1 MKKHNLIILLFFIS
15 TVFAHSQLSFFN
27 HTDPN
32 QVVAI
37 EEDGDYFWAGT
48 NGGLYKW
55 FKSGAGLIGKFH
67 SQNGLPSNFV
77 HTIKKDH
84 FYNELWVGTD
94 EGVAML
100 NVVNNWTVYTTAD
113 GLADDVVK
121 SIAIDLSGNKWFA
134 TYDGVT
140 KYNPVNGTW
149 TTYTTADGLPHD
161 HVEAIDIDYQG
172 NVWVGTWNGVG
183 MFDGADWTTYTTAD
197 NLVSNNITTIATDD
211 TKGYVWVGTKQGASL
226 YDGYS
231 WSSFVSDTTGLASDN
246 ITSIAVDAQ
255 SHVWFGTKYGVSRYD
270 GDTTWSTYTQQP
282 GKLASSL
289 INIVNIDAEGNRW
302 FGNHNGVSKF
312 SHDETTW
319 ANYITGK
326 GIIDNKVEAVTADTA
341 DNIWFG
347 TQEGV
352 SVYDR
357 KYWVNYDRSVL
368 ANAFVYDIAV
378 DYKNDKWIGTVS
390 GLSHFN
396 DTLWEQFN
404 TDTIGV
410 NDDITAVAVDTN
422 NNIWCGTDSSGVFLL
437 IDTNWTNYNTDSGLI
452 SNYVEDIAIDENNN
466 KWIATRAGVSYLS
479 DTGWATFTSSDGLA
493 GDQVHAIAIDD
504 TGSVWF
510 GTKNGL
516 TKYDGT
522 NWTSYNMLN
531 DGLPDNVVQDIDF
544 DRFGDVWI
552 TTEWGISRFNGDV
565 WVNYTDNDGLAH
577 NDAKSIYIDKEDVKW
592 IGTIGG
598 VSEAKCEK
606 PLVDFLA
613 DTACLPAAT
622 VLLNNS
628 SKVDEATSYQWDI
641 NNNDTIDYTSEHPIH
656 AFPEPGVY
664 QVQLIVQNMGCIDSV
679 TKEVMV
685 RITPEI
691 NIKTS
696 DTTTFCDGERLTL
709 SAMVA
714 NSYQG
719 ADYEYEWS
727 DQSTNQ
733 NLVVDSSGSYIVTV
747 IDGNCHSQPDTVDV
761 NVLYPYQDEEIC
773 MVSVD
778 TGTNKNLVIW
788 HKTPDKGIAS
798 YNVYKLIGNKYSII
812 GNVPYG
818 ELSVYEDLSS
828 APDVKAA
835 RYAITTIDTCG
846 NESDYSH
853 YHQTIHLGVSQGLQ
867 PNEVVLDW
875 TEYKDES
882 GVFDPLWYYI
892 YRGTSPAAMTIVDS
906 LESTIGTEWN
916 DTNSEGALYYQVSVK
931 KPQPCDPANKLKSS
945 AGPFSQS
952 LSNLEDNRLKENFI
966 ALNDQ
971 DPYCINISPNPAN
984 DYAHINFYLHEPS
997 QVKISLYSM
1006 FGLKLEEQS
1015 SKYNA
1020 GHHDYIIDLNKLGL
1034 SEGVYLIN
1042 IKVKSNTLTRKM
1054 MVY

>member
-1 MKKHNLIILLFFIS
+1 MKKHNLILIIFFVS
-15 TVFAHSQLSFFN
+15 TFFAHSQLNFFN

-100 NVVNNWTVYTTAD
+100 NVINNWTVYTTAD

-149 TTYTTADGLPHD
+149 TTYTTADGLPQD

-183 MFDGADWTTYTTAD
+183 MFDGEDWTTYTTAD

-226 YDGYS
+226 YDGYN
-231 WSSFVSDTTGLASDN
+231 WSSFISDTTGLASDN

-255 SHVWFGTKYGVSRYD
+255 SHVWLGTKYGVSRYD
-270 GDTTWSTYTQQP
+270 GDTTWTTYTQEP

-302 FGNHNGVSKF
+302 FGNHNGVSKL

-326 GIIDNKVEAVTADTA
+326 GIIDNKIEAVTADTA

-368 ANAFVYDIAV
+368 ANAFVYDVAV
-378 DYKNDKWIGTVS
+378 DHKNEKWIGTVS
-390 GLSHFN
+390 GLSHYN
-396 DTLWEQFN
+396 DTVWEKFN
-404 TDTIGV
+404 TDTLGV

-422 NNIWCGTDSSGVFLL
+422 NNIWCGTDSNGVFLL
-437 IDTNWTNYNTDSGLI
+437 IDTNWTNFNTDSGLI
-452 SNYVEDIAIDENNN
+452 SNYVEDIAIDKNNN
-466 KWIATRAGVSYLS
+466 KWIATRGGASFFS
-479 DTGWATFTSSDGLA
+479 DTGWATFSSADGLA
-493 GDQVHAIAIDD
+493 DDKVLAIAIDD

-510 GTKNGL
+510 GTNNGL
-516 TKYDGT
+516 TKFDGV
-522 NWTSYNMLN
+522 NWTSYDMT
-531 DGLPDNVVQDIDF
+531 DGLPDNVVQDIAF
-544 DRFGDVWI
+544 DRYGNVWI

-565 WVNYTDNDGLAH
+565 WVNYTDHDGLAH
-577 NDAKSIYIDKEDVKW
+577 NDAKSIYIDEDDVKW

-598 VSEAKCEK
+598 VSEARCEK
-606 PLVDFLA
+606 PLVDFIA

-622 VLLNNS
+622 VLTNNS
-628 SKVDEATSYQWDI
+628 SKVDKATSYQWDI
-641 NNNDTIDYTSEHPIH
+641 NDNDTIDFTSEN
-656 AFPEPGVY
+656 ANFTFPEPGVY
-664 QVQLIVQNMGCIDSV
+664 QVQLIAQNMGCVDSV
-679 TKEVMV
+679 TKEVVV
-685 RITPEI
+685 RITPEM
-691 NIKTS
+691 NIQTS
-696 DTTTFCDGERLTL
+696 DTTTFCDGDRITL
-709 SAMVA
+709 SAMVTNA
-714 NSYQG
+714 YPG

-727 DQSTNQ
+727 DHSTSQ
-733 NLVVDSSGSYIVTV
+733 NMEVDSSGRYVVTV
-747 IDGNCHSQPDTVDV
+747 IDGVCESEPDTVEV
-761 NVLYPYQDEEIC
+761 NVLYPYQDEKIC

-798 YNVYKLIGNKYSII
+798 YNVYKLIGNQYSII
-812 GNVPYG
+812 GNVPYD

-828 APDVKAA
+828 APEVKAA

-846 NESDYSH
+846 NESDYSY

-875 TEYKDES
+875 TEYKDE
-882 GVFDPLWYYI
+882 GKIFDPLWYYI
-892 YRGTSPAAMTIVDS
+892 YRGTSPANLEIVDS

-931 KPQPCDPANKLKSS
+931 KPQPCDPANKLKTS

-952 LSNLEDNRLKENFI
+952 LSNLEDNRLKENSI
-966 ALNDQ
+966 ISNEQND
-971 DPYCINISPNPAN
+971 INIYAYPNPFKYKTNIVFNIKKAT
-984 DYAHINFYLHEPS
+984 I
-997 QVKISLYSM
+997 V
-1006 FGLKLEEQS
+1006 KLEVYNPLGE
-1015 SKYNA
+1015 KINILTNKAYEPGKHKITFTAPNA
-1020 GHHDYIIDLNKLGL
+1020 GIFYIRLKTDEKVVILK
-1034 SEGVYLIN
+1034 I
-1042 IKVKSNTLTRKM
+1042 IKT
-1054 MVY
+1054 